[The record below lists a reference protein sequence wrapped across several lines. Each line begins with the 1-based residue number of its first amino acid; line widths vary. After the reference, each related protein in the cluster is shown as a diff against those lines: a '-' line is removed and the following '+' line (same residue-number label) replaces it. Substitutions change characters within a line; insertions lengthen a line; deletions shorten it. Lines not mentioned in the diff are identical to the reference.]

1 MFCGKKKRTVNL
13 QTKVASDDLNQ
24 MQIILSNYQF
34 KLDKNMGLI
43 STNVTNKSEIPSDS
57 IEDKEL
63 NDLKKLEQKLKE
75 SNEKFVQVEMKYK
88 ENKKRDL
95 FEKLKYEKVK
105 GKLID
110 ILQEYEQTVNSIS

>member
-24 MQIILSNYQF
+24 MQIILSHYQF

-57 IEDKEL
+57 VEDKEL
-63 NDLKKLEQKLKE
+63 NDLRKLEQELKE
-75 SNEKFVQVEMKYK
+75 SNEKFVQVEKKYK